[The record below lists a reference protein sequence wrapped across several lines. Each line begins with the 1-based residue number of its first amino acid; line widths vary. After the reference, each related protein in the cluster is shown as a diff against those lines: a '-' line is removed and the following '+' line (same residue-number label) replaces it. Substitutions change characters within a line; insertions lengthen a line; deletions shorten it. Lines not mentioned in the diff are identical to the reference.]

1 MYMVSFDFL
10 SHMYIHMDKPSVK
23 LNIILYPPSIP
34 GHHRF
39 SFASYKTVDTKYI
52 CDGMVSWHIW
62 LGECSSFLASSI
74 KLEST
79 IIYIMSVSI
88 PIFVCCGV
96 IIALLQYCS
105 ILSHSGR
112 RTGSHILHFSFMRAR
127 TSLQCT
133 VLEWHDRIIV
143 NFSRCYLFHSIT
155 HIHDDTMHKTAI
167 HIYLGA
173 LPKTNCP

>member
-1 MYMVSFDFL
+1 MCMVSFDFL

-88 PIFVCCGV
+88 PIFVCCGD
-96 IIALLQYCS
+96 YCFIFCLTPVTFRS
-105 ILSHSGR
+105 ANRQPFFLHAR
-112 RTGSHILHFSFMRAR
+112 AHKLTVYCTGVA
-127 TSLQCT
+127 
-133 VLEWHDRIIV
+133 
-143 NFSRCYLFHSIT
+143 
-155 HIHDDTMHKTAI
+155 
-167 HIYLGA
+167 
-173 LPKTNCP
+173 